1 MKAVTFQGIKD
12 VRVKDVPDPKI
23 EKKDDIIVKIT
34 SSAICG
40 SDLHLIHGMIPNFPE
55 DYIIGHEPLGIVEE
69 TGPDVTKVKKGDRV
83 IIPFT
88 AACGE
93 CWYCTHDLESQCDNA
108 NANGEMGGYFGYSHL
123 TGGYPGGGRRNICAS
138 RMRTLHHLKFRKT
151 AKSKMKNSCCFQM
164 PLPLRS
170 GRWTMRV

>member
-55 DYIIGHEPLGIVEE
+55 DYMIGHEPLGIVEE
-69 TGPDVTKVKKGDRV
+69 TGTM
-83 IIPFT
+83 
-88 AACGE
+88 
-93 CWYCTHDLESQCDNA
+93 SQ
-108 NANGEMGGYFGYSHL
+108 
-123 TGGYPGGGRRNICAS
+123 R
-138 RMRTLHHLKFRKT
+138 
-151 AKSKMKNSCCFQM
+151 
-164 PLPLRS
+164 
-170 GRWTMRV
+170 